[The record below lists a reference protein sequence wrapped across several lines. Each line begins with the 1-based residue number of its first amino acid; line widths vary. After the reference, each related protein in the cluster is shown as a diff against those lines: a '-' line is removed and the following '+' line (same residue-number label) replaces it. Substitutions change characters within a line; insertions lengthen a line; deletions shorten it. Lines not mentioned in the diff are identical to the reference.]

1 MNYKFLLYSFL
12 GLIFFIGY
20 YIIHRLWL
28 DSVKKK
34 QEAFYKLDIKF
45 KIITDWII
53 LISLVIGTLFFF
65 LKAIN

>member
-1 MNYKFLLYSFL
+1 MVRFC
-12 GLIFFIGY
+12 
-20 YIIHRLWL
+20 
-28 DSVKKK
+28 KKK